1 METFTMSRKE
11 LPRAGLVKAALA
23 GRITNRQGAAALHLT
38 VRQFQRLKR
47 RFETGGAPAL
57 RHQSRGQPSPRR
69 LPPGVRGQV
78 VRLMTTTYA
87 GFNDVHLTEKLREVH
102 GLAVCRESVRRCR
115 LALGRPAKRPRR
127 APRHRRRRLREA
139 ASGALVQVDGSPFA
153 WLDARGPQL
162 TLLGALDDATGAILA
177 LGFRPA
183 EDLHG
188 YATLFRHLF
197 VTHGLPLAVYG
208 DRLNVFVRNDRHW
221 TLDEELHGAQHPTH
235 LGRMLQ
241 DLGIAYIGAHSP
253 QAKGRI
259 ERLWA
264 TLQDRL
270 ASELRLHGLA
280 TLEAAARF
288 LPEFIADFNRRFAR
302 PAADPGAAWRRPP
315 RDLDRILSC
324 RYSVA
329 VARDNTV
336 RLGPRW
342 LQIPP
347 GPRGRSYAGC
357 RVEVRE
363 LLDGRLRAIYQG
375 AVLAAQAPPSSPFI
389 LVPRRAPS
397 ADRPRNG
404 AAPTPAGAPLAQ
416 DRRSPPAPGSD
427 HRPKSTAAPLGA
439 PRLPQPRR
447 PAPDHPWSRSIR
459 LHVLRQ
465 TLRARGVTFSRSSRG

>member
-11 LPRAGLVKAALA
+11 LPRAGLVHAALA
-23 GRITNRQGAAALHLT
+23 GRITNRQTATALHLT
-38 VRQFQRLKR
+38 VRQVQRLKR
-47 RFETGGAPAL
+47 RVEAGGAPAL
-57 RHQSRGQPSPRR
+57 CHRSRGQPSPRR
-69 LPPGVRGQV
+69 LPAKLCGKITA
-78 VRLMTTTYA
+78 LMTTTYA
-87 GFNDVHLTEKLREVH
+87 SLNDVHLTEKLREVH
-102 GLAVCRESVRRCR
+102 GLEVCRESVRRIR

-127 APRHRRRRLREA
+127 APRHRRRRRREA
-139 ASGALVQVDGSPFA
+139 ASGALIQVDGSPFA

-188 YATLFRHLF
+188 YATLFRQLF
-197 VTHGLPLAVYG
+197 RTHGLPLAVYG

-241 DLGIAYIGAHSP
+241 DLGVAYIAAHSP

-270 ASELRLHGLA
+270 TSELRLRGLA
-280 TLEAAARF
+280 TLEAAERF
-288 LPEFIADFNRRFAR
+288 LPEFIADFNKRFAR
-302 PAADPGAAWRRPP
+302 PAADPVAVWRRPP
-315 RDLDRILSC
+315 RDLDQILSC
-324 RYSVA
+324 RYSVR

-357 RVEVRE
+357 RVELRE
-363 LLDGRLRAIYQG
+363 LLDGRLRALYHG
-375 AVLAAQAPPSSPFI
+375 VVLASQPSSTAAFI
-389 LVPRRAPS
+389 LAPRRAPR
-397 ADRPRNG
+397 ADHPRHDSHPT
-404 AAPTPAGAPLAQ
+404 AAVAHVAQ
-416 DRRSPPAPGSD
+416 DRRSPPAPLPPYP
-427 HRPKSTAAPLGA
+427 PKSTAVVPRA
-439 PRLPQPRR
+439 PRHPQPRR
-447 PAPDHPWSRSIR
+447 PQRDHPWSRSIR
-459 LHVLRQ
+459 LHVLRK
-465 TLRARGVTFSRSSRG
+465 TLRARGMTFSRSSKG